1 MFGLSASFHKYGDV
15 CGERDGVE
23 FAKRRRRDVCGIAE
37 EERQRNRCRPAA
49 TLRADGGCGRSRGTR
64 LRVTRRRRCPCI
76 ASSSLLDLPSQAP
89 SANIIVF
96 MERDT
101 KVVIGVTDPM
111 KWVIHDRG
119 KPTGGEILIRS
130 SMKSVH
136 RSILFSNLPEV
147 ERRAVTRLGL
157 PLTGKVTFEIQGKE
171 VEKAVKTKDISAAG
185 GYFISETSPAIGDQ
199 VKLLLQW

>member
-1 MFGLSASFHKYGDV
+1 MMLFISRLELSVPLHKYGDV

-23 FAKRRRRDVCGIAE
+23 FTKRRRRDVSDIVE

-76 ASSSLLDLPSQAP
+76 TFSSLLDLPSQAP

-101 KVVIGVTDPM
+101 KILDAVNLFHAVLAELIKPSSQELILPIRGVAPR
-111 KWVIHDRG
+111 KC
-119 KPTGGEILIRS
+119 S
-130 SMKSVH
+130 
-136 RSILFSNLPEV
+136 
-147 ERRAVTRLGL
+147 
-157 PLTGKVTFEIQGKE
+157 VTF
-171 VEKAVKTKDISAAG
+171 
-185 GYFISETSPAIGDQ
+185 SEC
-199 VKLLLQW
+199 

>member
-1 MFGLSASFHKYGDV
+1 MHNPGY
-15 CGERDGVE
+15 
-23 FAKRRRRDVCGIAE
+23 
-37 EERQRNRCRPAA
+37 
-49 TLRADGGCGRSRGTR
+49 
-64 LRVTRRRRCPCI
+64 
-76 ASSSLLDLPSQAP
+76 LLDLPSQAP

-111 KWVIHDRG
+111 KGFIHDRG
-119 KPTGGEILIRS
+119 EPTGGEILIRS
-130 SMKSVH
+130 SMKSVN

-157 PLTGKVTFEIQGKE
+157 PLTGKVIFEIQGKE

-185 GYFISETSPAIGDQ
+185 GYFISGTSPAIGDQ
-199 VKLLLQW
+199 VKLLLQWPPAGKEAELLINATGTVLRIDALAGRKWGFAVLFDLKRA